1 MNDTSFIIKNDGT
14 VWGSGRNKYG
24 QLGLGNTTNKNV
36 FTQVPDMNNAIK
48 VVAGM
53 DHVMILKEDGTVCAS
68 GHNGYGQL
76 GLGDTENKNTF
87 TQVPDMNNV
96 KDVCCGNNHTLI
108 LKNDNTIW
116 VCGNGSYI
124 GLNNIENKN
133 TFTQVSDMTDIKQIA
148 CGYNF
153 TMVLKNDGTV
163 WGTGAN
169 AKGQL
174 GSGNTEIKNVFIQ
187 LENIDKVRYIA
198 CGSEHTF
205 VLTEDDI
212 LYSTGFNNHGQLG
225 LGDVENKNTFTQVS
239 DMTDIKQIACG
250 NNFTMVLKNDGTVWG
265 TGANNYGQLCR
276 GNTIDKS
283 TFTQV
288 SDVNN
293 AKQIACGNNFTM
305 VLKKDGTVWSCGY
318 GSGGRLGLG
327 SVSTVKTLTKV
338 TSVTDINALCENMFF
353 ILFIIKSNDLYYK
366 INTTTNTLIEITL
379 PTTSEEF
386 NQNSNELSVIS
397 SHIDL
402 LPEQFSLVALRK
414 FSAKIK
420 GYKTNSIMYVCKSSI
435 GTDFISNI
443 DSIYGI
449 YNINDNDSIKYAFS
463 LNNGITWK
471 TYNGAD
477 FEDLSIT
484 IPLKNYNELTA
495 DELVSW
501 NNAKNTIL
509 SNGIDITTLNSI
521 DFNSLNIKQI
531 MFAGVIA
538 ITNITDSTNVE
549 NISMQYDEA
558 PSYKVMKDDEVDIA
572 VLNRSIKITPLID
585 CDSVKVNILPNGVT
599 QNVTD
604 IDVDSLS
611 DEQIEKLKTRLGL

>member
-1 MNDTSFIIKNDGT
+1 
-14 VWGSGRNKYG
+14 
-24 QLGLGNTTNKNV
+24 
-36 FTQVPDMNNAIK
+36 
-48 VVAGM
+48 
-53 DHVMILKEDGTVCAS
+53 
-68 GHNGYGQL
+68 
-76 GLGDTENKNTF
+76 
-87 TQVPDMNNV
+87 
-96 KDVCCGNNHTLI
+96 
-108 LKNDNTIW
+108 
-116 VCGNGSYI
+116 
-124 GLNNIENKN
+124 
-133 TFTQVSDMTDIKQIA
+133 MT
-148 CGYNF
+148 
-153 TMVLKNDGTV
+153 
-163 WGTGAN
+163 
-169 AKGQL
+169 
-174 GSGNTEIKNVFIQ
+174 
-187 LENIDKVRYIA
+187 
-198 CGSEHTF
+198 
-205 VLTEDDI
+205 
-212 LYSTGFNNHGQLG
+212 
-225 LGDVENKNTFTQVS
+225 
-239 DMTDIKQIACG
+239 
-250 NNFTMVLKNDGTVWG
+250 
-265 TGANNYGQLCR
+265 
-276 GNTIDKS
+276 
-283 TFTQV
+283 
-288 SDVNN
+288 
-293 AKQIACGNNFTM
+293 
-305 VLKKDGTVWSCGY
+305 
-318 GSGGRLGLG
+318 
-327 SVSTVKTLTKV
+327 
-338 TSVTDINALCENMFF
+338 LCENTPS

-402 LPEQFSLVALRK
+402 LPEQFSLVALRN

-435 GTDFISNI
+435 GTDFISNV
-443 DSIYGI
+443 DSIYGT
-449 YNINDNDSIKYAFS
+449 YNINDNDSIKYVFS

-521 DFNSLNIKQI
+521 DFSSLNIKQI

-558 PSYKVMKDDEVDIA
+558 SSYKVMKDDEVDIE

-611 DEQIEKLKTRLGL
+611 DEQIEKLKTKLGL